1 MSRVLLVG
9 RAAPERGGIP
19 TYLQMLLDSELSQW
33 HELTL
38 LNQSRGDEPQ
48 AGRFTTGNVGRL
60 LRDARELWQAAAD
73 HDVVHLHTALA
84 PGVTAVR
91 AGVLALVGR
100 ARGARVVVHA
110 HGGRLL
116 LWMTT
121 PGRRRLVRGAL
132 APSHRV
138 LAVSSLLQSA
148 LAGAAHRPVDLVD
161 NGVDVERFSPR
172 DVVEH
177 DPPRVLYVGLLTP
190 RKGVLDLI
198 DASRLLTDRGVRHE
212 LLLVGGTPSEGG
224 PAEEQVRSAVRH
236 STAQLL
242 GERLPEQMPSV
253 YAQADVLCLASW
265 YEAMPLSVLE
275 ALASGLPVVATD
287 VGDVARVVIPGKTGA
302 LAEPQDPSSLAD
314 ALEPL
319 LRDAGLRRRMAAA
332 GRQQV
337 VEHFSSAQT
346 ARSVHDVYQ
355 QVLRPA

>member
-1 MSRVLLVG
+1 
-9 RAAPERGGIP
+9 
-19 TYLQMLLDSELSQW
+19 MLMDSNLSSW

-60 LRDARELWQAAAD
+60 LRDARDLWRAAAGQ
-73 HDVVHLHTALA
+73 DVVHLHTALA

-91 AGVLALVGR
+91 AGVLGLVAR

-121 PGRRRLVRGAL
+121 PGRRRLMRGAL
-132 APSHRV
+132 APAHRV
-138 LAVSSLLQSA
+138 LAVSSVLQSA
-148 LAGAAHRPVDLVD
+148 LAGAAHRRIDLVD
-161 NGVDVERFSPR
+161 NGVDVERFSLGASL
-172 DVVEH
+172 EH

-198 DASRLLTDRGVRHE
+198 EASGLLADRGVPHE

-224 PAEEQVRSAVRH
+224 PAEEQVRSAVRD
-236 STAQLL
+236 SSAQLL
-242 GERLPEQMPSV
+242 GERLPEQMPAV
-253 YAQADVLCLASW
+253 YAQADILCLASW

-275 ALASGLPVVATD
+275 AFASGLPVVATD
-287 VGDVARVVIPGKTGA
+287 VGDVGRVVLSGQTGA
-302 LAEPQDPSSLAD
+302 LAEPRNPTSLAD

-319 LRDAGLRRRMAAA
+319 LRDAGLRRRLAAA
-332 GRQQV
+332 GRRRV

-355 QVLRPA
+355 QETRPA